1 MSLGI
6 LERLK
11 RGDILVAD
19 GAFGTQL
26 QERGLPSGHCPE
38 EFNVSHPEVIQAI
51 YRDYYAAGS
60 DFVSTASF
68 GGSRPRLAAHGAGDR
83 VIEFSVRAAELARAV
98 CPEGRFVAGS
108 IGPTG
113 ELLEPFGTFSERE
126 AYDAFA
132 EQAAALAEG
141 RVDFIIVETMM
152 ALREAQVAVSAA
164 KDFARIPVAA
174 TMSFEGKNDQFRTS
188 WGVSIEEAAKGLA
201 EAGADMVGANCGL
214 GFDQMV
220 SIVRQMKPVTQLP
233 IVAQANAGLP
243 QWVEGRTVYTETPD
257 VMAPKVQ
264 ALLEAGVNVIGG
276 CCGTTPAHIAKIREI
291 VDRFRAK
298 ANE

>member
-1 MSLGI
+1 MSIGI

-11 RGDILVAD
+11 RGDRLVAD

-38 EFNVSHPEVIQAI
+38 EFNISHPDIVQAI

-68 GGSRPRLAAHGAGDR
+68 GGNRPRLAAHGFGDR
-83 VIEFSVRAAELARAV
+83 VSEFSRRSAELARAA
-98 CPEGRFVAGS
+98 CPAGRFVAGS
-108 IGPTG
+108 MGPTG
-113 ELLEPFGTFSERE
+113 ELLEPFGAFSERE
-126 AYDAFA
+126 AYDVFA

-141 RVDFIIVETMM
+141 GVDFIIVETMM
-152 ALREAQVAVSAA
+152 ASQEAQIAVRAA
-164 KDFARIPVAA
+164 KDTTRLPVAA
-174 TMSFEGKNDQFRTS
+174 TMSFEGQNDEFRTS
-188 WGVSIEEAAKGLA
+188 WGVSVEEAAQGLA

-220 SIVRQMKPVTQLP
+220 SIVRQMRPATDLP

-243 QWVEGRTVYTETPD
+243 QWVGGRTVYTETPETA
-257 VMAPKVQ
+257 APKIQ
-264 ALLEAGVNVIGG
+264 ALLDAGVNVIGG

-291 VDRFRAK
+291 VDRFRA
-298 ANE
+298 

>member
-1 MSLGI
+1 MTIGI

-38 EFNVSHPEVIQAI
+38 EFNVSHPDIIQAI
-51 YRDYYAAGS
+51 YSDYYAAGS

-68 GGSRPRLAAHGAGDR
+68 GGNRPRLAAHGAGEKVR
-83 VIEFSVRAAELARAV
+83 EFSLRAAELARAA

-113 ELLEPFGTFSERE
+113 ELLEPFGIFSERE
-126 AYDAFA
+126 AYDVFA

-141 RVDFIIVETMM
+141 GVDFIIEETMM
-152 ALREAQVAVSAA
+152 AVQEAQIAVRAA
-164 KDFARIPVAA
+164 KDATKLPVAA

-188 WGVSIEEAAKGLA
+188 WGVSIKEAAQCLGQ
-201 EAGADMVGANCGL
+201 AGADMVGANCGL

-220 SIVRQMKPVTQLP
+220 SIVRQMRPVTSLP

-243 QWVEGRTVYTETPD
+243 QWIEGRTVYTETPET
-257 VMAPKVQ
+257 MAPKIQ
-264 ALLEAGVNVIGG
+264 ALLEAGVNIIGG

-291 VDRFRAK
+291 VDKFRA
-298 ANE
+298 